1 MADAWTG
8 NEPDW
13 ACVIKH
19 TGITET
25 WTIFEGD
32 YQATPE
38 SRLGKL
44 KPVLDL
50 IPPNHKNE
58 TGTRWHF
65 TKSEYLAILR
75 GGE

>member
-13 ACVIKH
+13 ACVIQH

-32 YQATPE
+32 HQATPE
-38 SRLGKL
+38 SRLEKL

-50 IPPNHKNE
+50 IPPTDTGE
-58 TGTRWHF
+58 TTKRWYF
-65 TKSEYLAILR
+65 TKDVYEAILR